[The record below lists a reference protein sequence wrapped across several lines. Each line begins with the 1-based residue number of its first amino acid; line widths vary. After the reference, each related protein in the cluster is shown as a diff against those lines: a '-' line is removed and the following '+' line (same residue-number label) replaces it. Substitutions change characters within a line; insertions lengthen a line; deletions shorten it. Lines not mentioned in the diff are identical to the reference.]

1 MAHDSTTTITA
12 TFETREAADIAVEHL
27 VQQHGISRPDIFIQ
41 PNGERNSAGSMASG
55 GDASHP
61 GGVRHDAALEGDI
74 EVSIDIPPDKI
85 PAVQRSLGD
94 AGAIRV
100 TGK

>member
-1 MAHDSTTTITA
+1 MAHNSTTTITA

-27 VQQHGISRPDIFIQ
+27 VQQHRISRPDIFIHA
-41 PNGERNSAGSMASG
+41 NGKRNSAGSLPSG

-74 EVSIDIPPDKI
+74 EVSVDITPDKI

-94 AGAIRV
+94 SGAIRV